1 MKTGEALKKARTDA
15 GITQAELAKRLGV
28 TPQTVSQYERG
39 IKKPKV
45 ETLARFADAM
55 SVSIDSLLDES
66 TRAQIEG
73 NTHQALVSAMAT
85 VSASAGKLTDAGI
98 PEDEVQDVMG
108 KLKNLVEFA
117 LQEADLQEMLRLY
130 QSLNREGQAVALE
143 RLDELAQLS
152 KYQRQDPKEVHAK
165 DEKQRR
171 PRGFSAAVS
180 AGYKPHRA
188 HTTIMTGENMEE
200 LYNQLAALA
209 GGMAQSG
216 LCCLAPVPGDNR
228 PNSDIDLAVYGMPED
243 NRAEFWMHCEELPT
257 LLKFDIVHI
266 QDGME
271 PVFLANI
278 ERDGVELMDKLH
290 EKYDRFT
297 AAVARL
303 REALDDYKK
312 FPLDSVRDGTIQ
324 RFEFCT
330 ELAWKTMREYL
341 LDQGY
346 TNINSPKEV
355 IKQAFAFGMIDDQ
368 KAWVELLNDRNLT
381 SHVYDEATAAAIF
394 ARIEGQYLPLFDRV
408 TAYMKDE

>member
-1 MKTGEALKKARTDA
+1 
-15 GITQAELAKRLGV
+15 
-28 TPQTVSQYERG
+28 
-39 IKKPKV
+39 
-45 ETLARFADAM
+45 
-55 SVSIDSLLDES
+55 
-66 TRAQIEG
+66 
-73 NTHQALVSAMAT
+73 
-85 VSASAGKLTDAGI
+85 
-98 PEDEVQDVMG
+98 
-108 KLKNLVEFA
+108 
-117 LQEADLQEMLRLY
+117 
-130 QSLNREGQAVALE
+130 
-143 RLDELAQLS
+143 
-152 KYQRQDPKEVHAK
+152 
-165 DEKQRR
+165 
-171 PRGFSAAVS
+171 
-180 AGYKPHRA
+180 
-188 HTTIMTGENMEE
+188 MEE

-209 GGMAQSG
+209 RRYGAKRLVLFGSRAR
-216 LCCLAPVPGDNR
+216 GDNR

-257 LLKFDIVHI
+257 LLKFDIVHVLSYAI
-266 QDGME
+266 LRAAGEQGCFD
-271 PVFLANI
+271 PAFRITVDDRVISCLLHA
-278 ERDGVELMDKLH
+278 LHLDKLH

-394 ARIEGQYLPLFDRV
+394 ARIEGQYLPLFDSV

>member
-1 MKTGEALKKARTDA
+1 
-15 GITQAELAKRLGV
+15 
-28 TPQTVSQYERG
+28 
-39 IKKPKV
+39 
-45 ETLARFADAM
+45 
-55 SVSIDSLLDES
+55 
-66 TRAQIEG
+66 
-73 NTHQALVSAMAT
+73 
-85 VSASAGKLTDAGI
+85 
-98 PEDEVQDVMG
+98 
-108 KLKNLVEFA
+108 
-117 LQEADLQEMLRLY
+117 
-130 QSLNREGQAVALE
+130 
-143 RLDELAQLS
+143 
-152 KYQRQDPKEVHAK
+152 
-165 DEKQRR
+165 
-171 PRGFSAAVS
+171 
-180 AGYKPHRA
+180 
-188 HTTIMTGENMEE
+188 MEE

-209 GGMAQSG
+209 RRFGAKRLVLFGSRAR
-216 LCCLAPVPGDNR
+216 GDNR

-243 NRAEFWMHCEELPT
+243 NRAEFWMCCEELPT

-266 QDGME
+266 TDGME

-278 ERDGVELMDKLH
+278 EREGVELMDKLH

-297 AAVARL
+297 AAVTRL

-312 FPLDSVRDGTIQ
+312 YPLDSVRDGTIQ

>member
-1 MKTGEALKKARTDA
+1 
-15 GITQAELAKRLGV
+15 
-28 TPQTVSQYERG
+28 
-39 IKKPKV
+39 
-45 ETLARFADAM
+45 
-55 SVSIDSLLDES
+55 
-66 TRAQIEG
+66 
-73 NTHQALVSAMAT
+73 
-85 VSASAGKLTDAGI
+85 
-98 PEDEVQDVMG
+98 
-108 KLKNLVEFA
+108 
-117 LQEADLQEMLRLY
+117 
-130 QSLNREGQAVALE
+130 
-143 RLDELAQLS
+143 
-152 KYQRQDPKEVHAK
+152 
-165 DEKQRR
+165 
-171 PRGFSAAVS
+171 
-180 AGYKPHRA
+180 
-188 HTTIMTGENMEE
+188 MEE

-209 GGMAQSG
+209 RRFGAKRLVLFGSRAR
-216 LCCLAPVPGDNR
+216 GDNR

-243 NRAEFWMHCEELPT
+243 NRAEFWMCCEELPT

-266 QDGME
+266 TDGME

-355 IKQAFAFGMIDDQ
+355 ITTSVPVIVYAREL
-368 KAWVELLNDRNLT
+368 KASDEKLLRALTLSNLT
-381 SHVYDEATAAAIF
+381 TIHEKTPIGRLSAYCGAISAGAGAGAGIAYLCGGDYEAVIHTVVNALAVVSGVICDGAKASCAAKIATAVEAGLLGYNMYIRGNQFHGGDGIVAKGVENSLKNVG
-394 ARIEGQYLPLFDRV
+394 RLGKQG
-408 TAYMKDE
+408 MKETNNEIIDIMVGC

>member
-1 MKTGEALKKARTDA
+1 
-15 GITQAELAKRLGV
+15 
-28 TPQTVSQYERG
+28 
-39 IKKPKV
+39 
-45 ETLARFADAM
+45 
-55 SVSIDSLLDES
+55 
-66 TRAQIEG
+66 
-73 NTHQALVSAMAT
+73 
-85 VSASAGKLTDAGI
+85 
-98 PEDEVQDVMG
+98 
-108 KLKNLVEFA
+108 
-117 LQEADLQEMLRLY
+117 
-130 QSLNREGQAVALE
+130 
-143 RLDELAQLS
+143 
-152 KYQRQDPKEVHAK
+152 
-165 DEKQRR
+165 
-171 PRGFSAAVS
+171 
-180 AGYKPHRA
+180 
-188 HTTIMTGENMEE
+188 MEE

-209 GGMAQSG
+209 RRYGAKRLVLFGSRAR
-216 LCCLAPVPGDNR
+216 GDNR

-278 ERDGVELMDKLH
+278 ERDGVEL
-290 EKYDRFT
+290 
-297 AAVARL
+297 
-303 REALDDYKK
+303 
-312 FPLDSVRDGTIQ
+312 
-324 RFEFCT
+324 
-330 ELAWKTMREYL
+330 MREYL